1 MCKKKKKTNL
11 RFRFLKFEHH
21 SLFKNNNALIQ
32 EIKSN
37 KFSSSV
43 NENFHPKTK
52 VLNEIL
58 DKCNTH
64 GDQRCLGYINKD
76 ETPFSG

>member
-1 MCKKKKKTNL
+1 MMCKKKKKTNL

-52 VLNEIL
+52 VCNEIL
-58 DKCNTH
+58 DKCKTNS
-64 GDQRCLGYINKD
+64 NK
-76 ETPFSG
+76 